1 MITEF
6 SLTVTIVT
14 VNRKEVE
21 LLQSSAGPS
30 FPLTESRITDYNL
43 QKTMRVCVCVLNIT
57 NPDFLSCVVVVMVS
71 CYHHVLDSI
80 QSLIDPIRLS
90 EAV

>member
-43 QKTMRVCVCVLNIT
+43 QKTMRVCVLNIT
-57 NPDFLSCVVVVMVS
+57 SPDFLSCVVVVMVS